1 MLVLEPYSVERTEVR
16 SRPSPNPPLAATTTL
31 YHKSS
36 TNDFVSETI
45 ISIQHKQPS
54 VGALTDQICQHLNS
68 SKENKTFFYLFKFL
82 KSFFFYSKKNIPNIL
97 Y

>member
-45 ISIQHKQPS
+45 ISIQQKQPS
-54 VGALTDQICQHLNS
+54 VGSTDQICQHLNS
-68 SKENKTFFYLFKFL
+68 SKENKTFFFYLNF
-82 KSFFFYSKKNIPNIL
+82 
-97 Y
+97 